1 MTNIEFVMS
10 AVASMINM
18 ARQAKEKTVKIPVDG
33 DRILQYGS
41 EFIASGYDYEIIQ
54 EGNKKFFIIKV

>member
-1 MTNIEFVMS
+1 
-10 AVASMINM
+10 MINM